1 MKKKHAEHE
10 HSGYGIYVVTW
21 LALLVLTAITV
32 TVTGMNLGK
41 FSVLT
46 ALAIATIKGS
56 VVLAFFMHLKYE
68 KPMFTVMFYIV
79 LMTLAVFIGLT
90 FFDILF
96 R

>member
-10 HSGYGIYVVTW
+10 NSGYGVYVVTW

-32 TVTGMNLGK
+32 TVSGMNLGK
-41 FSVLT
+41 LSVLT

>member
-1 MKKKHAEHE
+1 MKKKYAEHE
-10 HSGYGIYVVTW
+10 NSGYGIYVVTW
-21 LALLVLTAITV
+21 LALMVLTAITV
-32 TVTGMNLGK
+32 TVSGMNLGK

-79 LMTLAVFIGLT
+79 LMTLAIFIGLT
-90 FFDILF
+90 FFDVLF

>member
-10 HSGYGIYVVTW
+10 NSGYGVYVVTW
-21 LALLVLTAITV
+21 LALLILTAITV
-32 TVTGMNLGK
+32 TVSGMNLGK
-41 FSVLT
+41 VSVLT